1 MNGSGGVTLRKRGPP
16 SVDTVSVAASIGFR
30 RRAVTVGDWQDEEDD
45 EGGAVQEEEPVSP
58 TGWLFREPNFR
69 C

>member
-1 MNGSGGVTLRKRGPP
+1 M
-16 SVDTVSVAASIGFR
+16 VSVAASIGFR
-30 RRAVTVGDWQDEEDD
+30 RRAVTVGDRQDEEDD
-45 EGGAVQEEEPVSP
+45 EGGAVHEEEPVSP

>member
-1 MNGSGGVTLRKRGPP
+1 M
-16 SVDTVSVAASIGFR
+16 VSVAASIGFR